1 MIFTLL
7 LPPSKG
13 HGGTASLY
21 SKAVCLF
28 AGFFFG
34 GGGLLE
40 NTSDNYQTYVR
51 YLYPGPEFQAHA
63 HTEIKIYC
71 G

>member
-1 MIFTLL
+1 MIFTLV

-21 SKAVCLF
+21 SKAV
-28 AGFFFG
+28 FFFWG